1 MTDSDLYAGD
11 FNRTK
16 DRWEPEIDGERHTLA
31 EWSKIT
37 GVSWQLMID
46 RHNRGWSWEEAIYKS
61 ARKYRGN
68 KDNLKRKSA

>member
-1 MTDSDLYAGD
+1 MTPDNYAGD
-11 FNRTK
+11 YNLTQK
-16 DRWEPEIDGERHTLA
+16 RWEPEIDGERHTLA

-61 ARKYRGN
+61 ARKYRDN
-68 KDNLKRKSA
+68 KERKRETAA